1 MLGLYVHIPFCR
13 KKCNYCDFVSSP
25 ANGELIKRYIEALC
39 LEIKRYEHAKI
50 STIYVGGGT
59 PSVLSKENMA
69 ALFNGIYKNLDC
81 SEIREIS
88 VEGNPESLEFEKL
101 VILKSLGVN
110 RLSIGVQSFDD
121 KELVRLGRVHSAG
134 DFVNCYGN
142 ARILGFK
149 NMGLDLIY
157 GISGQSFGQWK
168 KNLIR
173 AVSFES
179 EHISLYPLT
188 VEEGTPF
195 HSEGVITDEDAQ
207 ARFYEWSMD
216 FLNKKGYEHYE
227 ISNWSKQ
234 GFRSVHNLNY
244 WHNGEYIG
252 IGVSA
257 ASYFGSKRYKN
268 SSDVT
273 NYIEKAFSNGEL
285 CEESEPIDY
294 DKKLSEEIILNLR
307 CAQGVKWSEE
317 KHTKYGSV
325 VTDLMRQALLEI
337 EGPNI
342 RLTRKGKLLAN
353 QVMMRFV

>member
-1 MLGLYVHIPFCR
+1 MLGLYIHIPFCR
-13 KKCNYCDFVSSP
+13 KKCNYCDFVSAP
-25 ANGELIKRYIEALC
+25 GNGELITRYVEALC
-39 LEIKRYEHAKI
+39 LEMKRYEHAKI

-59 PSVLSKENMA
+59 PSILSKENMA
-69 ALFNGIYKNLDC
+69 ALFNGIYKTLDC
-81 SEIREIS
+81 SEAREIT

-121 KELVRLGRVHSAG
+121 EELIRLGRVHTAG
-134 DFVNCYGN
+134 DFVNAYGN

-149 NMGLDLIY
+149 NLGLDLIY
-157 GISGQSFGQWK
+157 GISGQSFWQWK

-173 AVSFES
+173 AVSFDS

-195 HSEGVITDEDAQ
+195 YRDGITTDEDVQ
-207 ARFYEWSMD
+207 ATFYEWSID
-216 FLNKKGYEHYE
+216 FLRRRGYEQYE
-227 ISNWSKQ
+227 ISNWSKK
-234 GFRSVHNLNY
+234 GFRCTHNLNY

-257 ASYFGSKRYKN
+257 ASYFGSRRYKN
-268 SSDVT
+268 TSDIMS
-273 NYIEKAFSNGEL
+273 YIEKACSNGDL
-285 CEESEPIDY
+285 CEESEQIGR
-294 DKKLSEEIILNLR
+294 DKQLSEEIILNLR
-307 CAQGVKWSEE
+307 CAQGVKWSVE
-317 KHTKYGSV
+317 KHNKYGSV
-325 VTDLMRQALLEI
+325 VTDLMRQSLLEI
-337 EGPNI
+337 DGQNI

>member
-1 MLGLYVHIPFCR
+1 MLGLYIHIPFCR

-25 ANGELIKRYIEALC
+25 GNGELISRYIEALC
-39 LEIKRYEHAKI
+39 LEIQRYERTKI

-69 ALFNGIYKNLDC
+69 ALFNTIYKNLDC
-81 SEIREIS
+81 SETREITF
-88 VEGNPESLEFEKL
+88 EGNPESLEFEKL

-121 KELVRLGRVHSAG
+121 KELVSLGRVHSSG
-134 DFVNCYGN
+134 DFVNSYRN
-142 ARILGFK
+142 ASILGFK
-149 NMGLDLIY
+149 NISLDLIY

-168 KNLIR
+168 KNLMR

-195 HSEGVITDEDAQ
+195 SREGIIPDEDLQ

-216 FLNKKGYEHYE
+216 FLKKRGYEQYE
-227 ISNWSKQ
+227 ISNWSKE
-234 GFRSVHNLNY
+234 GFRCVHNLNY

-252 IGVSA
+252 VGVSA
-257 ASYFGSKRYKN
+257 ASYFGSRRFKN
-268 SSDVT
+268 TSDIAG
-273 NYIEKAFSNGEL
+273 YIEKVHSKGDL
-285 CEESEPIDY
+285 CEESDPIDY
-294 DKKLSEEIILNLR
+294 DKKISEEIILNLR

-325 VTDLMRQALLEI
+325 VTDLMRQSLLEI
-337 EGPNI
+337 DGSNI